1 MHALDP
7 RPLRLVLL
15 LMALAILAAFAA
27 LPVAAAAARSA
38 ADAASVPAPAD
49 AAYERLVDAA
59 KAVVGVRVR
68 ALPDAYSNE
77 TLGQDRI
84 GSGVL
89 IDKDGLVLTIGY
101 LILEADQVEITDS
114 DGQTVPARVV
124 AYDDA
129 TGFGLIRPL
138 GPLTPKPIRIGTSA
152 SLGPADRLLIVTGG
166 EDQTISIAAV
176 VSRRQFAGY
185 WEYLIDNAIFTA
197 PPRLD
202 HSGAALINKDGELV
216 GIGSLF
222 VLDATQAGRQQ
233 PGNMFVPVDLLKPVL
248 DELVRTGVQKGAR
261 RPWLGVDSLEEDG
274 RVKVLQ
280 VDGDGPA
287 ALAGLRAG
295 DIILSIDGEE
305 VSTLPVFYHKLWGAG
320 PPGTAVRLTVLQ
332 GAEVREVVVRSIDR
346 MQFMRRKPSV

>member
-68 ALPDAYSNE
+68 ALPDAYSND
-77 TLGQDRI
+77 TLGQFRS

-101 LILEADQVEITDS
+101 LILEADQIEVTDAA
-114 DGQTVPARVV
+114 GQTVPATVV

-138 GPLTPKPIRIGTSA
+138 GPLGVKPIRLGTSA
-152 SLGPADRLLIVTGG
+152 PVTPLERLLIVSGG
-166 EDQTISIAAV
+166 DQQTISVASV
-176 VSRRQFAGY
+176 VGKREFAGY
-185 WEYLIDNAIFTA
+185 WEYLIDGAIFTT
-197 PPRLD
+197 PPRLV

-222 VLDATQAGRQQ
+222 VLEAGPPGQQ
-233 PGNMFVPVDLLKPVL
+233 MPGNMFVPIDLLKPVL
-248 DELVRTGVQKGAR
+248 DELVKTGVQKAAR

-274 RVKVLQ
+274 RVKVMQ
-280 VDGDGPA
+280 VDDSSPA
-287 ALAGLRAG
+287 SMAGLKAG
-295 DIILSIDGEE
+295 DIILSVDGAE
-305 VSTLPVFYHKLWGAG
+305 VDTLPVFYHQLWQAG
-320 PPGTAVRLTVLQ
+320 PPGTQVRLTVLQ
-332 GAEVREVVVRSIDR
+332 GVAVHDVVVNSIDR
-346 MQFMRRKPSV
+346 LQFMRRKPAV

>member
-1 MHALDP
+1 MDALAS
-7 RPLRLVLL
+7 RPLRLVLF
-15 LMALAILAAFAA
+15 LMALAIVATFAA
-27 LPVAAAAARSA
+27 LPAAAAMARSV
-38 ADAASVPAPAD
+38 ADAAPATGD
-49 AAYERLVDAA
+49 AAYQQLVNAA
-59 KAVVGVRVR
+59 KAVVGVTVR

-77 TLGQDRI
+77 SLGQVRK
-84 GSGVL
+84 GSGVV

-114 DGQTVPARVV
+114 DGQKVPARVV

-129 TGFGLIRPL
+129 TGFGLVRPL
-138 GPLTPKPIRIGTSA
+138 GPIAPRPIKLGSSSA
-152 SLGPADRLLIVTGG
+152 LAPQDRLLIVTGG
-166 EDQTISIAAV
+166 DDQTISIASV
-176 VSRRQFAGY
+176 ISRRQFAGY
-185 WEYLIDNAIFTA
+185 WEYLIDGAIFTT

-222 VLDATQAGRQQ
+222 VLEAARPGEQV

-248 DELVRTGVQKGAR
+248 DELVKTGMQKAAR

-280 VDGDGPA
+280 VDDDSPA
-287 ALAGLRAG
+287 AIAGLRAG

-320 PPGTAVRLTVLQ
+320 PPGTPVRLTVLQ
-332 GAEVREVVVRSIDR
+332 GAAVREVVVRSIDR
-346 MQFMRRKPSV
+346 AQFMRHKPAV